1 MASWRGTSL
10 KSYTIGRVGDKIT
23 ATNIINYLNS
33 KLNMYPIT
41 WYYNDGG
48 NQNIP
53 QFTVSQRATSGSL
66 SQTKTWTN
74 ISCNNPELFY
84 NASAFDTAK
93 LEELTGGSTIPSRI
107 TLSTLTNLCI
117 NKFALR
123 CGIRYVQY
131 NWVANFY
138 TSRRITHRQRILG
151 IHTHTSYSWRLDAS
165 TTQSDTQYGYA
176 SFKFGAN
183 RPFIS
188 MDFNKD
194 TSDESEYKYFYHRC
208 YTSPQPSTFTQ
219 TININPNSFFKIG
232 DKIKLT
238 DLQQFLDAIVSSF
251 NDIVTNQRVYINHSF
266 AYTFKFS

>member
-1 MASWRGTSL
+1 MAGHTKSL
-10 KSYTIGRVGDKIT
+10 KSYTLGRVGDKIT

-48 NQNIP
+48 SQNIP
-53 QFTVSQRATSGSL
+53 QFTVSQQATSGSL

-84 NASAFDTAK
+84 STSAFDTAK
-93 LEELTGGSTIPSRI
+93 LEELTGGSIIPSRI

-138 TSRRITHRQRILG
+138 ASQNIGLFTAK
-151 IHTHTSYSWRLDAS
+151 WRLNAS
-165 TTQSDTQYGYA
+165 STQSDTQYGYA

-183 RPFIS
+183 RPFVS

-194 TSDESEYKYFYHRC
+194 TSDESTYHYFYHRC

-219 TININPNSFFKIG
+219 TINVNPNSFFKIG

-238 DLQQFLDAIVSSF
+238 DLQQFFDAIVSSF

-266 AYTFKFS
+266 AYTWLTNRKGQWI